1 MIPLLQLRSF
11 YNFDFLFRFLCWF
24 KFLAE
29 RSGIKRRTE
38 GGECFS
44 FSPHSRLAVAGAW
57 LHSNT
62 VWLSYLQCVGK
73 ICLPG
78 FFFLSIFPLQTSLL
92 GAFPSGNVKQ
102 IQPFWGCISSG
113 YLAELCV
120 EQNRYDAAPFCSSG
134 AGHQPAITLHLS
146 AILTCLFRK
155 ALTTRGAPSPLVIQR
170 IAALNVPATVL
181 WHYKLTVA
189 FIKQEM
195 KRGTAN
201 IGIWPAVR
209 IPINSRCHCGHVGL
223 SCANEQALQLSAWW
237 ICVNAVSSWTE
248 RRAGVAAS
256 SPSPLHSRRPPGI
269 ATISQNEMGF
279 DCRFRR
285 RYCSA
290 VLFSGGYIETLSI
303 KPAGIIACGKSWEHV
318 WLL

>member
-1 MIPLLQLRSF
+1 MCLSEDLS
-11 YNFDFLFRFLCWF
+11 
-24 KFLAE
+24 
-29 RSGIKRRTE
+29 
-38 GGECFS
+38 
-44 FSPHSRLAVAGAW
+44 SR
-57 LHSNT
+57 
-62 VWLSYLQCVGK
+62 
-73 ICLPG
+73 
-78 FFFLSIFPLQTSLL
+78 FFLSIFPLQTSLL

-113 YLAELCV
+113 LSGYLEPCTELCV

-134 AGHQPAITLHLS
+134 SGHQPAITLHLS

-170 IAALNVPATVL
+170 IAALNVSATVL

-223 SCANEQALQLSAWW
+223 SCANERASQLSAWW
-237 ICVNAVSSWTE
+237 ICVNAVSSWTAQ
-248 RRAGVAAS
+248 RAGVAAS
-256 SPSPLHSRRPPGI
+256 SRSPLHSAGRPVLPQYHRTKWVLIVASAGVI
-269 ATISQNEMGF
+269 ATLSSF
-279 DCRFRR
+279 P
-285 RYCSA
+285 A
-290 VLFSGGYIETLSI
+290 VI
-303 KPAGIIACGKSWEHV
+303 
-318 WLL
+318 

>member
-1 MIPLLQLRSF
+1 MCQKVCLTGVFFKHFPFANISVGHVPEWKCET
-11 YNFDFLFRFLCWF
+11 NPAFLGMYFFRFCQVIWQ
-24 KFLAE
+24 
-29 RSGIKRRTE
+29 
-38 GGECFS
+38 
-44 FSPHSRLAVAGAW
+44 
-57 LHSNT
+57 N
-62 VWLSYLQCVGK
+62 
-73 ICLPG
+73 
-78 FFFLSIFPLQTSLL
+78 
-92 GAFPSGNVKQ
+92 
-102 IQPFWGCISSG
+102 
-113 YLAELCV
+113 LCV

-155 ALTTRGAPSPLVIQR
+155 PLTTRGAPSPLVIQR

-223 SCANEQALQLSAWW
+223 SCANERASQLSAWW
-237 ICVNAVSSWTE
+237 ICVNAVSSWTA
-248 RRAGVAAS
+248 RRAGVAVS

-269 ATISQNEMGF
+269 ATISQNKMGF
-279 DCRFRR
+279 DCRFHRH
-285 RYCSA
+285 YCSA

-303 KPAGIIACGKSWEHV
+303 KPAGIIACG
-318 WLL
+318 